1 MSTRTSDRPDD
12 RAGAHHAPPPGD
24 IARVSAMVAVPPAE
38 AFDIFTRETDL
49 WWRRGVRFRA
59 GGRAPGALHFEPG
72 VGGRLFEEF
81 TNDTG
86 THLVEFGR
94 IVVWEP
100 PARLV
105 FEWRA
110 VNFAPGEKTEVD
122 VCFEPAGRGTRVTVV
137 HRGWSSLR
145 ADHPVRHG
153 EATAVFLRRLGLWW
167 GDLLSALREHAAR
180 RP

>member
-1 MSTRTSDRPDD
+1 MSDLGAGPS
-12 RAGAHHAPPPGD
+12 RAASGARPGD
-24 IARVSAMVAVPPAE
+24 QARVSAVVAVSPAQ
-38 AFDIFTRETDL
+38 AFDLFTRETDL

-72 VGGRLFEEF
+72 AGGRLFEEF
-81 TNDTG
+81 TG
-86 THLVEFGR
+86 TSGPQLVEFGR
-94 IVVWEP
+94 IIIWDP

-105 FEWRA
+105 FEWHG

-122 VCFEPAGRGTRVTVV
+122 VSFEPAGDGTLVTVV
-137 HRGWSSLR
+137 HRGWAALR

-153 EATAVFLRRLGLWW
+153 KETAAFIGGIGLWW

>member
-1 MSTRTSDRPDD
+1 MKAGAPAGADGPV
-12 RAGAHHAPPPGD
+12 RAGSAGD
-24 IARVSAMVAVPPAE
+24 VARVSATVPASPAD
-38 AFDIFTRETDL
+38 AFDLFTRETDL

-72 VGGRLFEEF
+72 AGGRLFEEF

-94 IVVWEP
+94 ITVWEP
-100 PARLV
+100 AARLV
-105 FEWRA
+105 FEWRN
-110 VNFAPGEKTEVD
+110 VNFAPDEKTEVE
-122 VCFEPAGRGTRVTVV
+122 VRFEAAGRGTRVTVV

-145 ADHPVRHG
+145 ADHPARHG
-153 EATAVFLRRLGLWW
+153 EPADVFIRRLGLWW
-167 GDLLSALREHAAR
+167 GELLTALREHAAR